1 MSRRVLIMGAAGRDF
16 HNFNMVY
23 RDSAGHEVVAFTAT
37 QIPFIEER
45 VYPAV
50 LAGPRYPDGIPIYPE
65 KDLDRLIRDMAV
77 DEVVF
82 SYSDVSHQYVM
93 HTASRVMA
101 AGASFSL
108 LGPRETM
115 LTARVPVVAV
125 CAVRTGS
132 GKSQTARRVAQAV
145 RSAGLTPV
153 VVRHPMPYGD
163 LAAERVQ
170 RFQTYADL
178 RESDVTL
185 EEREEYELHLAEG
198 TVVYA
203 GVDYRAILDQAQD
216 ECDVLIWDGGN
227 NDYPFYR
234 PDLWITVADPLR
246 AGHESSYYPG
256 EVNFR
261 AADVLVVNKIDSA
274 SEAQLAAVT
283 AAISRLN
290 PAATVLRAR
299 SEVTVENP
307 GLVAGRRVLVIED
320 GPTLTHG
327 EMQYGAGVV
336 AAERNG
342 AAEIV
347 DPRAHATG
355 TIRDIYQR
363 YQIGHVLPAMGYSGE
378 QLHELEQMINATDAD
393 VVIIATPVDLARL
406 ITISKPALRV
416 RYNLVEA
423 SGSPMLEDVLK
434 PTLATARA
442 GRDSQTRHPAPAAP

>member
-16 HNFNMVY
+16 HNFNVVY
-23 RDSAGHEVVAFTAT
+23 RDSASHEVVAFTAT

-45 VYPAV
+45 TYPAV
-50 LAGPRYPDGIPIYPE
+50 LAGPGYPDGIPIYPE
-65 KDLDRLIRDMAV
+65 KDLDRLIREMAV
-77 DEVVF
+77 DDVVF
-82 SYSDVSHQYVM
+82 GYSDVSHQYVM

-115 LTARVPVVAV
+115 LAARVRVVAV

-145 RSAGLTPV
+145 RSAGLIPL

-170 RFQTYADL
+170 RFETYEDL
-178 RESDVTL
+178 QRASVTL

-203 GVDYRAILDQAQD
+203 GVDYQAILDQAQG
-216 ECDVLIWDGGN
+216 ECDVLVWDGGN
-227 NDYPFYR
+227 NDFPFYR

-246 AGHESSYYPG
+246 AGHESAYFPG

-274 SEAQLAAVT
+274 SAEQLAAVD
-283 AAISRLN
+283 AAIAKLN
-290 PAATVLRAR
+290 PAATVVRAR

-307 GLVAGRRVLVIED
+307 SMVAGRRVLVIED

-327 EMQYGAGVV
+327 GMRYGAGVV

-347 DPRAHATG
+347 DPRSLATG
-355 TIRDIYQR
+355 SIRDIYR
-363 YQIGHVLPAMGYSGE
+363 KYEIGHVLPAMGYSDE
-378 QLHELEQMINATDAD
+378 QLHELEQMINAADAD
-393 VVIIATPVDLARL
+393 AVIVATPVDLARL
-406 ITISKPALRV
+406 ITINKPALRV

-423 SGSPMLEDVLK
+423 DGSPKVEDVLK
-434 PTLATARA
+434 PVLAAR
-442 GRDSQTRHPAPAAP
+442 GWSHPSGCQ

>member
-16 HNFNMVY
+16 HNFNVVY
-23 RDSAGHEVVAFTAT
+23 RDRADHEVVAFTAT
-37 QIPFIEER
+37 QIPFIETR
-45 VYPAV
+45 IYPV
-50 LAGPRYPDGIPIYPE
+50 LLAGPRYPDGIPIYPE
-65 KDLDRLIRDMAV
+65 EDLDRLIRDMAV

-115 LTARVPVVAV
+115 LVARVPVVAV

-145 RSAGLTPV
+145 RAAGLSPV

-178 RESDVTL
+178 KEANVTL

-203 GVDYRAILDQAQD
+203 GVDYQAILDQAQD
-216 ECDVLIWDGGN
+216 ECDVLVWDGGN

-246 AGHESSYYPG
+246 AGHESTYYPG

-274 SEAQLAAVT
+274 SAAQRASVD

-299 SEVTVENP
+299 SEVTVESP
-307 GLVAGRRVLVIED
+307 SLVAGRRVLVIED

-336 AAERNG
+336 AAKRSG

-347 DPRAHATG
+347 DPRGLATG
-355 TIRDIYQR
+355 TIRDIYHK
-363 YQIGHVLPAMGYSGE
+363 YQIGHVLPAMGYSQE
-378 QLHELEQMINATDAD
+378 QLHELEQMINAADAD
-393 VVIIATPVDLARL
+393 VVIVATPVDLARL
-406 ITISKPALRV
+406 ITINKPALRV
-416 RYNLVEA
+416 RYNLVEDN
-423 SGSPMLEDVLK
+423 GSPTLEDVLK
-434 PTLATARA
+434 PVLGATTSR
-442 GRDSQTRHPAPAAP
+442 RTR

>member
-1 MSRRVLIMGAAGRDF
+1 MGAAGRDF
-16 HNFNMVY
+16 HNFNVVY
-23 RDSAGHEVVAFTAT
+23 RDSADHEVIAFTAT

-45 VYPAV
+45 TYPAV
-50 LAGPRYPDGIPIYPE
+50 LAGPRYPDGISIYPE
-65 KDLDRLIRDMAV
+65 KDLDRLILDMAV
-77 DEVVF
+77 DDVVF
-82 SYSDVSHQYVM
+82 CYSDVSHQHVM

-108 LGPRETM
+108 LGPHETM
-115 LTARVPVVAV
+115 LAARVPVVAV

-132 GKSQTARRVAQAV
+132 GKSQTARRVAQVV

-178 RESDVTL
+178 QEANVTL

-203 GVDYRAILDQAQD
+203 GVDYQAILDQAQG
-216 ECDVLIWDGGN
+216 ECDVLVWDGGN

-234 PDLWITVADPLR
+234 PNLWITVADPLR
-246 AGHESSYYPG
+246 AGHESTYYPG

-261 AADVLVVNKIDSA
+261 AADVLVVNKVDSA
-274 SEAQLAAVT
+274 SAAQLASVDT
-283 AAISRLN
+283 AISQLN
-290 PAATVLRAR
+290 PAATVLHAR

-307 GLVAGRRVLVIED
+307 SMVAGRRVLVIED

-336 AAERNG
+336 AAKRSG

-347 DPRAHATG
+347 DPRGLATG
-355 TIRDIYQR
+355 TIRDIYQK
-363 YQIGHVLPAMGYSGE
+363 YQIGHLLPAMGYSAE
-378 QLHELEQMINATDAD
+378 QLHELEQMVNAADAD
-393 VVIIATPVDLARL
+393 VVIVATPVDLPRL
-406 ITISKPALRV
+406 ITINKPALRV
-416 RYNLVEA
+416 RYTLVETQ
-423 SGSPMLEDVLK
+423 GSPTLEDVLK
-434 PTLATARA
+434 PTVIAAARA
-442 GRDSQTRHPAPAAP
+442 DPR